1 MAEKLKKNHANSGA
15 KLTFSGDHFHS
26 DFLHVGRKEVGGLMM
41 TVHHPN
47 HPLDVHY
54 RGSVLVCMP
63 EREKENVHLHKDRL
77 RLEF

>member
-1 MAEKLKKNHANSGA
+1 
-15 KLTFSGDHFHS
+15 
-26 DFLHVGRKEVGGLMM
+26 MM